1 MKQTIVFTPH
11 HTFCKSFRSRT
22 YEVHSFSETLTPTTP
37 LVDSSCC
44 NGSAIL
50 SAISGVEMD
59 PRITPSHTRNKPR
72 GIAVPRTMAVLKIE
86 NLMNSLCTTI
96 QEEDHNS
103 WHNPIL
109 GHSQILFS
117 FSKKKKTCTVPFW
130 TALCSFFS
138 PANAETGENE
148 IFENFSR

>member
-1 MKQTIVFTPH
+1 MKQTIVFTSH

-22 YEVHSFSETLTPTTP
+22 YEVNSFSKTLTPTTP

-86 NLMNSLCTTI
+86 NMMNSLCTTI
-96 QEEDHNS
+96 QEEDCC
-103 WHNPIL
+103 NPFL
-109 GHSQILFS
+109 GPHKMYIKIYSQRRLG
-117 FSKKKKTCTVPFW
+117 K
-130 TALCSFFS
+130 
-138 PANAETGENE
+138 
-148 IFENFSR
+148 